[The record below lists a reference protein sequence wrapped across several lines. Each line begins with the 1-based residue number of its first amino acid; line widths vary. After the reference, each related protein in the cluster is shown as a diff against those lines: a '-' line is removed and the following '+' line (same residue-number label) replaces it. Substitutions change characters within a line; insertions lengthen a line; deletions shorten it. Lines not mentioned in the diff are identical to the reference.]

1 MARTKTDAILEQS
14 EHDHAS
20 ADPERAEVIACAR
33 RFKSSW
39 IDLASALTRVRHT
52 GQWKR
57 WGYESFEHYAKT
69 ELHLRQETVE
79 KLTGSY
85 LFLQKRAPRVLER
98 DGLASAI
105 PSYQAVDFLRRAHET
120 DEAPREAVGEIE
132 RLVLDEG
139 APFASVAR
147 QYKDV
152 VFPISDTDRRSR
164 DAATLRAAAVRLRD
178 LLPETKAVQ
187 KKLANEVAGS
197 LERLLAA
204 LEQGAHQAA

>member
-1 MARTKTDAILEQS
+1 
-14 EHDHAS
+14 
-20 ADPERAEVIACAR
+20 
-33 RFKSSW
+33 
-39 IDLASALTRVRHT
+39 
-52 GQWKR
+52 
-57 WGYESFEHYAKT
+57 
-69 ELHLRQETVE
+69 
-79 KLTGSY
+79 
-85 LFLQKRAPRVLER
+85 
-98 DGLASAI
+98 
-105 PSYQAVDFLRRAHET
+105 LRRADET

-187 KKLANEVAGS
+187 KKLANEVAES

-204 LEQGAHQAA
+204 LERGAHQAA